1 MKPRL
6 QIPGRSMSL
15 ISARM
20 MSFLATR
27 LPMCGVNVF
36 SSSSCTYVYS
46 NSAAKGVDESIDN
59 WHGNSS
65 KGVCGHYHNTL
76 ETEIFFVLIVL
87 QCLFSS

>member
-65 KGVCGHYHNTL
+65 KGVCGHNTL